1 MNVAGANVLVVGM
14 AKSGVAA
21 AELLAGHG
29 AHVHATDSRPL
40 TELGDTA
47 SALERIGAGFS
58 LQTPALFEGRD
69 LIVISPGVPADIP
82 ELVDARKRGIPV
94 IGELELAS
102 WYLQGPSIGIT
113 GANGKTTTTA
123 LIGHILRECG
133 IPRQVG
139 GNIGTAPAAMVE
151 DSRPEQWNVL
161 ELSSFQ
167 LETIDTF
174 RAKIGIVTNITP
186 DHLDRHHTM
195 DAYVAAKGLLFQNQT
210 EEDFAVL
217 NADDPTCLAYAG
229 TVQSRVLWF
238 SLAKPVSPGLW
249 LDRGKL
255 LFDGE
260 MLMDATDIPLRGR
273 HNIEN
278 TMAAAAAARLA
289 GAKLNDI
296 AAAVRSFPGVEHRLE
311 FVHCPGCGLL

>member
-102 WYLQGPSIGIT
+102 WYLQGRSIGIT

-133 IPRQVG
+133 IPGQVG
-139 GNIGTAPAAMVE
+139 GNIGTAPAAMVA

-174 RAKIGIVTNITP
+174 RAKIGAC
-186 DHLDRHHTM
+186 HQHHTGSSGPPSH
-195 DAYVAAKGLLFQNQT
+195 DGRL
-210 EEDFAVL
+210 
-217 NADDPTCLAYAG
+217 C
-229 TVQSRVLWF
+229 
-238 SLAKPVSPGLW
+238 
-249 LDRGKL
+249 RGEGSALSKS
-255 LFDGE
+255 DGRK
-260 MLMDATDIPLRGR
+260 T
-273 HNIEN
+273 
-278 TMAAAAAARLA
+278 
-289 GAKLNDI
+289 
-296 AAAVRSFPGVEHRLE
+296 SQ
-311 FVHCPGCGLL
+311 C